1 MGIQRKNNGFLMND
15 EDEKYRVAVHEMGHA
30 YMALYDRP
38 SKGVGVELDTEK
50 IKYLANL
57 N

>member
-30 YMALYDRP
+30 FMALYDVP
-38 SKGVGVELDTEK
+38 SQGLGVKLDSEK
-50 IKYLANL
+50 IK
-57 N
+57 